1 MNGPRN
7 LAIFISQV
15 SDDDLATVSRDDLL
29 GLYEGLAAYAGQP
42 DVDEALARLRP
53 HIWDDETPP
62 PRRWL
67 H

>member
-1 MNGPRN
+1 
-7 LAIFISQV
+7 
-15 SDDDLATVSRDDLL
+15 L